1 MPGRTSPSNA
11 TPLAAL
17 PIVVLDFE
25 TTGLDV
31 KKDRIVQ
38 IGAVAMQGTS
48 IFDSP
53 RIDRLINPGIPIPL
67 ASSRIHGINDA
78 DVDDAGG
85 FIDIVEEL
93 KGILNERVVVGHHI
107 AFDLALL
114 RHETTRYNMDW
125 QEPPSLDLA
134 LLAGALEPQ
143 LIDLD
148 LENIATW
155 LGIKVTDRH
164 TALGDCLSTAKT
176 FTQLI
181 PRLLEADV
189 RTLGEART
197 FSQRRNDLLLQREQA
212 GWNVTPGEK
221 KTTVIRRPISRID
234 SHIYA
239 RRLQDFMQPPVS
251 VSPRA
256 SLREAARVMS
266 QQRVGS
272 VLVLGTDNLPI
283 GILTERD
290 ILSAVAGTTKSLDES
305 VVEEIMASPVECMGS
320 GEMLYRA
327 LGRMT
332 RKKIR
337 HLCIVDTT
345 GAAIGMVSQRD
356 LVKHRASAANLL
368 GDELAEAQ
376 SAAELARTHGKL
388 AHIAH
393 ALAED
398 NFGGIDV
405 ARIVSNEVRALTAR
419 AAGLAAT
426 HIEANGYGPAPALWC
441 VMVLGSGG
449 RGESLLSADQDNAL
463 IHRGTSDDD
472 EWFAA
477 LGKRMSEILDEAGI
491 PFCDGGV
498 MASNAIWRGTL
509 EQWRE
514 RINSWLLRANPKD
527 LLNVD
532 IFYDMIP
539 VTGER
544 AMANELH
551 RLAVIAAASE
561 PPFLAW
567 LTQSVAQM
575 GSPLGLFGQL
585 RSEQGRIDL
594 KRNGLL
600 PIVSIARVMALR
612 IGSTVRS
619 TPDRLQEAAAR
630 GGITAADAER
640 MIATFRN
647 LLTLIMKQQIVD
659 LEDGVRPSSRV
670 ALNTL
675 GKRTKTQLKDDL
687 RRLEEILSGLRNV
700 LSN

>member
-1 MPGRTSPSNA
+1 MPGRKSPSNA

-31 KKDRIVQ
+31 KQDRIIQ

-48 IFDSP
+48 ILESP
-53 RIDRLINPGIPIPL
+53 RIDRLVDPGVPIPP
-67 ASSRIHGINDA
+67 ASTRIHGLKDT
-78 DVDDAGG
+78 DVADAGN
-85 FIDIVEEL
+85 FIDCIEEL
-93 KGILNERVVVGHHI
+93 RSLFSERVVTGHHV
-107 AFDLALL
+107 AFDLAIL
-114 RHETTRYNMDW
+114 RHESTRHDVEW
-125 QEPPSLDLA
+125 QDPPSLDLA
-134 LLAGALEPQ
+134 LLTGALEPQ
-143 LIDLD
+143 LGNLD
-148 LENIATW
+148 LENIAAW
-155 LGIKVTDRH
+155 LGIDVTDRH
-164 TALGDCLSTAKT
+164 NALGDCLSTAKT
-176 FTQLI
+176 FAQLI
-181 PRLLEADV
+181 PRLLEVDV

-197 FSQRRNDLLLQREQA
+197 FSQRRNDLLLQHEQA
-212 GWNVTPGEK
+212 GWNTTPGER
-221 KTTVIRRPISRID
+221 KTIVAPPAISRID

-239 RRLQDFMQPPVS
+239 KRLQDVMQPPIS
-251 VSPRA
+251 VSPQA

-266 QQRVGS
+266 QKRVGS
-272 VLVLGTDNLPI
+272 VLILDPNNMPT

-290 ILSAVAGTTKSLDES
+290 ILSAVAGTTEVLDES
-305 VVEEIMASPVECMGS
+305 VVKEIMASPVECMDS

-337 HLCIVDTT
+337 HLCIADAT
-345 GAAIGMVSQRD
+345 GVAVGIVSQRD
-356 LVKHRASAANLL
+356 LVKHRATAANLL
-368 GDELAEAQ
+368 GDELAVAQ
-376 SAAELARTHGKL
+376 SAAELAKTHGKL
-388 AHIAH
+388 AQIAH
-393 ALAED
+393 ALADD
-398 NFGGIDV
+398 NFSGVDV

-419 AAGLAAT
+419 AAALAAT
-426 HIEANGYGPAPALWC
+426 HIEADGYGPAPASWC

-463 IHRGTSDDD
+463 IHRGTDDD
-472 EWFAA
+472 DKWFAA

-491 PFCDGGV
+491 PFCNGGV

-509 EQWRE
+509 AQWHE
-514 RINSWLLRANPKD
+514 RINSWLVRANPKD

-539 VTGER
+539 VTGEH
-544 AMANELH
+544 AIALKLH
-551 RLAVIAAASE
+551 QLAVKAAASE
-561 PPFLAW
+561 PPFLS
-567 LTQSVAQM
+567 LLVQSVAQM

-612 IGSTVRS
+612 IGSTVHS
-619 TPDRLQEAAAR
+619 TPDRLREAATAER
-630 GGITAADAER
+630 ITAADAER

-647 LLTLIMKQQIVD
+647 LLTLVMKQQIID

-675 GKRTKTQLKDDL
+675 DKRTKTQLKDDL
-687 RRLEEILSGLRNV
+687 RRLEEILSGLRNAI
-700 LSN
+700 SN